1 MDFIDYLTSVRPR
14 VEKELDAGLPIP
26 ISQRHLQEVAQD
38 SSAFAEKSV
47 EQDVAAPAKPAA
59 VEPAAAAVSAEP
71 SACNSVVA
79 DLNTYL
85 YQPLRGFSATG
96 GKRVRPALV
105 LLATQAVHGDVE
117 AALPVACAIEDFQ
130 SAALIHDDI
139 ADKSEMRRGEPCLYR
154 SLGTGL
160 AINVG
165 DAALVHTIGRIC
177 HGNAYDETT
186 RLRLI
191 DALIS
196 MQERTLEGQALD
208 LGWTQENRWDITPD
222 EYLFMATSKTAY
234 YSAAY
239 PLLCGA
245 IVGGGTAEQRSALE
259 AFGLKAG
266 LAFQLQDD
274 LLNLV
279 GDAKTQGKDFRSDI
293 TEGKRTLLV
302 VKAIE
307 VLLASAK
314 DNAEGNAESN
324 AKDSAG
330 SNAKS
335 STPDAATA
343 KASYKKLISLLSSK
357 TNDPI
362 LLEEAVELIVSTG
375 AVDDV
380 RAYAQTLIAEAKGY
394 LEEAPFDAEA
404 RDTLLSMADF
414 FVNRER

>member
-1 MDFIDYLTSVRPR
+1 MDFIDYLTSVRSR

-26 ISQRHLQEVAQD
+26 VSQRHLKE
-38 SSAFAEKSV
+38 AESCTLV
-47 EQDVAAPAKPAA
+47 EQNVAKS
-59 VEPAAAAVSAEP
+59 AAAVPAEP
-71 SACNSVVA
+71 AACNSVIA

-105 LLATQAVHGDVE
+105 LLATQAVHGNIE

-139 ADKSEMRRGEPCLYR
+139 ADKSELRRGEPCLYR
-154 SLGTGL
+154 RLGTGL

-196 MQERTLEGQALD
+196 MQEHTLEGQALD

-307 VLLASAK
+307 ALLASAK
-314 DNAEGNAESN
+314 DN
-324 AKDSAG
+324 
-330 SNAKS
+330 
-335 STPDAATA
+335 TPDAATA

-380 RAYAQTLIAEAKGY
+380 RSYAQTLIAEAKGC
-394 LEEAPFDAEA
+394 LEEALFDAEA

>member
-26 ISQRHLQEVAQD
+26 ISQRHLQE
-38 SSAFAEKSV
+38 AESCTLV
-47 EQDVAAPAKPAA
+47 EQNVAKSAAAKPAA
-59 VEPAAAAVSAEP
+59 
-71 SACNSVVA
+71 CNSVIA

-139 ADKSEMRRGEPCLYR
+139 ADKSELRRGEPCLYR
-154 SLGTGL
+154 RLGTGL

-165 DAALVHTIGRIC
+165 DAALVHTIRRIC
-177 HGNAYDETT
+177 HSNAYDKTT

-196 MQERTLEGQALD
+196 MQEHTLEGQALD

-307 VLLASAK
+307 VLLA
-314 DNAEGNAESN
+314 NAEGNAESN
-324 AKDSAG
+324 TKDSSAKDNVG
-330 SNAKS
+330 GNAKS
-335 STPDAATA
+335 STPSVAAA

-380 RAYAQTLIAEAKGY
+380 RAYAQTLIAEAKGC

>member
-1 MDFIDYLTSVRPR
+1 MDFIDYLTSVRSR

-26 ISQRHLQEVAQD
+26 VSQRHLKE
-38 SSAFAEKSV
+38 AESCTLV
-47 EQDVAAPAKPAA
+47 EQNVAKSAAAKPAA
-59 VEPAAAAVSAEP
+59 
-71 SACNSVVA
+71 CNSVIA

-85 YQPLRGFSATG
+85 YQPLREFSATG

-105 LLATQAVHGDVE
+105 LLATQAVHGKVE

-139 ADKSEMRRGEPCLYR
+139 ADKSELRRGEPCLYR
-154 SLGTGL
+154 RLGTGL

-165 DAALVHTIGRIC
+165 DAALVHTIRRIC
-177 HGNAYDETT
+177 HSNAYDKTT

-196 MQERTLEGQALD
+196 MQEHTLEGQALD

-307 VLLASAK
+307 VLLT
-314 DNAEGNAESN
+314 N
-324 AKDSAG
+324 AKD
-330 SNAKS
+330 
-335 STPDAATA
+335 STPDAASA

-380 RAYAQTLIAEAKGY
+380 RSYAQTLIAEAKGC
-394 LEEAPFDAEA
+394 LEEALFDAEA

>member
-1 MDFIDYLTSVRPR
+1 MDFIDYLTSVRSR

-26 ISQRHLQEVAQD
+26 VSQRHLKEA
-38 SSAFAEKSV
+38 
-47 EQDVAAPAKPAA
+47 
-59 VEPAAAAVSAEP
+59 EPA
-71 SACNSVVA
+71 ACNSVIA

-85 YQPLRGFSATG
+85 YQPLREFSATG

-105 LLATQAVHGDVE
+105 LLATQAVHGNVE

-139 ADKSEMRRGEPCLYR
+139 ADKSELRRGEPCLYR
-154 SLGTGL
+154 RLGTGL

-165 DAALVHTIGRIC
+165 DAALVHTIRRIC
-177 HGNAYDETT
+177 HSNAYDKTT

-196 MQERTLEGQALD
+196 MQEHTLEGQALD

-307 VLLASAK
+307 VLLA
-314 DNAEGNAESN
+314 NAEGNAEDNTKSS
-324 AKDSAG
+324 AKDTAS
-330 SNAKS
+330 SNTKS
-335 STPDAATA
+335 STSDAAVA

>member
-26 ISQRHLQEVAQD
+26 VSQRHLQE
-38 SSAFAEKSV
+38 AESCTLV
-47 EQDVAAPAKPAA
+47 EQNVAKS
-59 VEPAAAAVSAEP
+59 AAAVPAEP
-71 SACNSVVA
+71 AACNSVVA

-139 ADKSEMRRGEPCLYR
+139 ADKSELRRGEPCLYR
-154 SLGTGL
+154 RLGTGL

-196 MQERTLEGQALD
+196 MQEHTLEGQALD

-222 EYLFMATSKTAY
+222 EYIFMATSKTAY

-307 VLLASAK
+307 VLLA
-314 DNAEGNAESN
+314 NAESN
-324 AKDSAG
+324 AKDSAEG
-330 SNAKS
+330 NAGCNAKDSAGSSNAKS
-335 STPDAATA
+335 STPDAAAA
-343 KASYKKLISLLSSK
+343 KTSYKKLISLLSSK

-380 RAYAQTLIAEAKGY
+380 QAYAQTLIAEAKGC

>member
-1 MDFIDYLTSVRPR
+1 MDFIDYLTSVRSR

-26 ISQRHLQEVAQD
+26 VSQRHLQE
-38 SSAFAEKSV
+38 AESCTLV
-47 EQDVAAPAKPAA
+47 EQNVAKSAAA
-59 VEPAAAAVSAEP
+59 VPAEPAA
-71 SACNSVVA
+71 CNSIIA

-105 LLATQAVHGDVE
+105 LLATQAVHGNVE

-139 ADKSEMRRGEPCLYR
+139 ADKSELRRGEPCLYR
-154 SLGTGL
+154 RLGTGL

-177 HGNAYDETT
+177 HSNTYDEAT

-196 MQERTLEGQALD
+196 MQEHTLEGQALD

-279 GDAKTQGKDFRSDI
+279 GNAKTQGKDFRSDI

-307 VLLASAK
+307 VLLA
-314 DNAEGNAESN
+314 NAESN
-324 AKDSAG
+324 AKDS
-330 SNAKS
+330 
-335 STPDAATA
+335 TPDAAAA

>member
-26 ISQRHLQEVAQD
+26 VSQRHLQEVAQD

-71 SACNSVVA
+71 TACNSVVA

-139 ADKSEMRRGEPCLYR
+139 ADKSELRRGEPCLYR
-154 SLGTGL
+154 RLGTGL

-177 HGNAYDETT
+177 HGNTYDETT

-245 IVGGGTAEQRSALE
+245 IVGGGTAEQRSALK

-307 VLLASAK
+307 VLLA
-314 DNAEGNAESN
+314 N
-324 AKDSAG
+324 AKD
-330 SNAKS
+330 
-335 STPDAATA
+335 STPDAAAA
-343 KASYKKLISLLSSK
+343 KTSYKKLISLLSSK

>member
-26 ISQRHLQEVAQD
+26 VSQRHLKE
-38 SSAFAEKSV
+38 
-47 EQDVAAPAKPAA
+47 
-59 VEPAAAAVSAEP
+59 AEP
-71 SACNSVVA
+71 TACNSVVA

-85 YQPLRGFSATG
+85 YQPLREFSATG

-105 LLATQAVHGDVE
+105 LLATQAVHGNIE

-139 ADKSEMRRGEPCLYR
+139 ADKSELRRGEPCLYR
-154 SLGTGL
+154 RLGTGL

-177 HGNAYDETT
+177 HSNTYDETT

-196 MQERTLEGQALD
+196 MQEHTLEGQALD

-279 GDAKTQGKDFRSDI
+279 GNAKTQGKDFRSDI

-307 VLLASAK
+307 VLLA
-314 DNAEGNAESN
+314 NAEGNAESN
-324 AKDSAG
+324 TKDSSAKDNADST
-330 SNAKS
+330 AKS
-335 STPDAATA
+335 STPSVAAA

>member
-26 ISQRHLQEVAQD
+26 VSQRHLQEA
-38 SSAFAEKSV
+38 
-47 EQDVAAPAKPAA
+47 
-59 VEPAAAAVSAEP
+59 EPA
-71 SACNSVVA
+71 ACNSVVA

-139 ADKSEMRRGEPCLYR
+139 ADKSELRRGEPCLYR
-154 SLGTGL
+154 RLGTGL

-177 HGNAYDETT
+177 HGNTYDEAT

-196 MQERTLEGQALD
+196 MQEHTLEGQALD

-245 IVGGGTAEQRSALE
+245 IVGGGTAEQRSALK

-279 GDAKTQGKDFRSDI
+279 GNAKTQGKDFRSDI

-307 VLLASAK
+307 VLLA
-314 DNAEGNAESN
+314 NAEGNAESN
-324 AKDSAG
+324 TKDSSAKDNVG
-330 SNAKS
+330 GNAKS
-335 STPDAATA
+335 STPSVAAA

-357 TNDPI
+357 TKDPI

-380 RAYAQTLIAEAKGY
+380 RAYAQTLIAEAKGC

>member
-26 ISQRHLQEVAQD
+26 VSKRHLQE
-38 SSAFAEKSV
+38 AESCTLV
-47 EQDVAAPAKPAA
+47 EQNVAKS
-59 VEPAAAAVSAEP
+59 AAAVPAEP
-71 SACNSVVA
+71 AACNSVVA

-177 HGNAYDETT
+177 HNNTYDETT

-196 MQERTLEGQALD
+196 MQEHTLEGQALD

-307 VLLASAK
+307 VLLA
-314 DNAEGNAESN
+314 NAESN
-324 AKDSAG
+324 AKDSAEGNAGCNVKATAG

-335 STPDAATA
+335 STPDAAAA

-380 RAYAQTLIAEAKGY
+380 HAYAQTLIAEAKGC